1 MDIYCPRCGE
11 PYDVFSLTD
20 DMTDE
25 ERADFHAGRGC
36 PCCRN
41 KPDKEIVLSPERAEL
56 LTVQSMLR
64 TFLGDDIDGLAAEL
78 EDFTL

>member
-1 MDIYCPRCGE
+1 MDVYCSRCGE

-20 DMTDE
+20 DMTKE

-41 KPDKEIVLSPERAEL
+41 TPDDAIDLSERQKDL
-56 LTVQSMLR
+56 LTVQSALK
-64 TFLGDDIDGLAAEL
+64 TVLGDDIDGLAAEL
-78 EDFTL
+78 EDLGF